1 MTFFLLA
8 YSQQQSELAREFL
21 SFAQAQD
28 DPIVGK
34 KKRYLVGEYLN
45 DILIFCLSSSSLG
58 QVWKINI

>member
-34 KKRYLVGEYLN
+34 KK
-45 DILIFCLSSSSLG
+45 DIL
-58 QVWKINI
+58 